1 MLKKICSVFLT
12 VIMMMSLILP
22 ASAEIFYIKTFEEGN
37 LPAKNVVIANGHAFV
52 VCGKGDN
59 PDRINIYDLATQ
71 KLVTSLANPVY
82 TTGKNYFVEGMY
94 PAGEY
99 MYISWNRNNSSGD
112 PSVRRYKIEDMLSG
126 KLESLSAK
134 GARGD
139 KQSCVYDNKL
149 FYTDPKVK
157 ILYYINTNTDSQKT
171 VMSLADL
178 EQTVWEKE
186 LVTLCADANFFYM
199 VFQKEIRV
207 YETKNMYE
215 GLMQNFNETV
225 AVYKTD
231 ETISDAILHDGRLYV
246 LKDGGMEI
254 FAPDT
259 NELKNIGNYKEGGK
273 IMAFTPKNETAYVYA
288 DGVKSIQ
295 VLDISDP
302 KNIFTTEEIKIN
314 NQESKG
320 VASIALDGQ
329 KIYAADLTDGFTM
342 YSKNELD
349 KFETGKKAESYA
361 EELEISEYGKA
372 IQLVVG
378 LNIMELRQTGLFAYD
393 SYITRGEFAAACAK
407 LLGDEAAQTVPS
419 NIFSDV
425 PVDSKYASGIC
436 ALSNA
441 GIISGY
447 GDGTF
452 RPDEAIVFDHA
463 IAVMLKIMGYYPIV
477 EGANKSLLFVASDIG
492 ILDKVVSMGKNNLS
506 RGAAAKL
513 IYNALSKQ
521 TLSLSSF
528 GEGSAADGYVQS
540 GTLLDKM
547 NIKKARG
554 RVTATEFT
562 SILGDVPAREGRV
575 IVGDGNYLEGSSG
588 ASSYLG
594 RNITFYYHYD
604 EAGIENE
611 IIFILPD
618 ATDDALIRVSAD
630 EVSPSTTKTVFAYY
644 DENNKLVK
652 EDIKNASII
661 FNGKFLAKYNAADLV
676 PDDGEVVILD
686 SDSNGEID
694 ALIITSY
701 ETYIV
706 EDYGR
711 GIFKLMYGHDDID
724 LAKIDETAIKAAVIV
739 DGKRYEKWEEA
750 TGIKTWSVLSV
761 LRSRDNDICDIYV
774 TNNQLAAMVTGFE
787 NNNVGLDDASYELS
801 KTYEKNLSK
810 PGSGA
815 VAVNLGDDVF
825 ACFDMFGKVAGF
837 KVNNLDAQYGYLMA
851 CDKED
856 KFDESKT
863 FFRILVRDENYIYG
877 SIKLFDG
884 TETLKINGE
893 RFKDLYDVSPLWGNK
908 GTKKQLVKFVL
919 NHEGKIKELYT
930 AKDRI
935 TKEISKDVPNPDYVA
950 NYKGYDEH
958 NFTYDAKIASL
969 NAYRAT
975 LGTFEGEPYTLNVS
989 TALFLI
995 PSGEGAKESEYKVM
1009 DAKAMFYTTTTL
1021 EKDAHIY
1028 DVSADYVISAMVLR
1042 TDSNTKP
1049 IDAVKSTSNVIIID
1063 SFVKAL
1069 DEDGEPRMMV
1079 QSTKKADGTQKR
1091 EILASEDLV
1100 DETGGIANDKY
1111 LGMKMTDLPKGSVVQ
1126 YARDGYKEIAAIRIL
1141 YIPTDENEYFEFAL
1155 PRIDETYLGM
1165 EFYTTFAKVVKV
1177 TSGNRLI
1184 FNGNNTGILTDENKK
1199 AVVWDGDLET
1209 ANRKWDRN
1217 LTLSSVSNIYVFDK
1231 ATKKLTQ
1238 IKSSDLLP
1246 NDDILLVMKNSAIQ
1260 MIVVYR

>member
-1 MLKKICSVFLT
+1 MLKKLCSVFLA
-12 VIMMMSLILP
+12 VIMMMSLVLS
-22 ASAEIFYIKTFEEGN
+22 ASAEIFYINTFEEGN
-37 LPAKNVVIANGHAFV
+37 LPAKNVVIAQGHAFV
-52 VCGKGDN
+52 VCGKGDK
-59 PDRINIYDLATQ
+59 PDTINIYELATK
-71 KLVTSLANPVY
+71 KLVASLAEPVY

-94 PAGEY
+94 HAGEY

-112 PSVRRYKIEDMLSG
+112 PSVKRYKIEDMLSG
-126 KLESLSAK
+126 KLESLSGK

-149 FYTDPKVK
+149 FYTDPKLK

-171 VMSLADL
+171 VMSLANLD
-178 EQTVWEKE
+178 QTVLEKE
-186 LVTLCADANFFYM
+186 LVTFCADANFFYM
-199 VFQKEIRV
+199 VFPKEIRV

-215 GLMQNFNETV
+215 GLMQNFDETV

-231 ETISDAILHDGRLYV
+231 ETISDTILHDGRLYV
-246 LKDGGMEI
+246 LKDDGMEI
-254 FAPDT
+254 FIAST
-259 NELKNIGNYKEGGK
+259 NELKKLGSYKEGGK

-288 DGVKSIQ
+288 DGLKSIQ
-295 VLDISDP
+295 VLDISSP
-302 KNIFTTEEIKIN
+302 ENIFVTEEVKIN
-314 NQESKG
+314 NPESKG

-349 KFETGKKAESYA
+349 KFETEKKAESYT
-361 EELEISEYGKA
+361 EELEMSEYGKA
-372 IQLVVG
+372 IELVVG
-378 LNIMELRQTGLFAYD
+378 LKIMSLRETGLFAPE

-407 LLGDEAAQTVPS
+407 LLGDEAAETVPS

-436 ALSNA
+436 ALSNL
-441 GIISGY
+441 GIISGFS
-447 GDGTF
+447 DGTF

-463 IAVMLKIMGYYPIV
+463 VAVMVKIMGYYPIV
-477 EGANKSLLFVASDIG
+477 QATGKSVLLVASDID
-492 ILDKVVSMGKNNLS
+492 ILDKVVSMGKNNIS

-513 IYNALSKQ
+513 IYNALTEQ
-521 TLSLSSF
+521 TISLSSF
-528 GEGSAADGYVQS
+528 GESADGYIQS

-562 SILGDVPAREGRV
+562 SVLGDEPAREGRV
-575 IVGDGNYLEGSSG
+575 IIDGGNYLEGSSG

-594 RNITFYYHYD
+594 RNITYYYKYD
-604 EAGIENE
+604 KETQDSEV
-611 IIFILPD
+611 IFVLPADDDVIRID
-618 ATDDALIRVSAD
+618 AKH
-630 EVSPSTTKTVFAYY
+630 VSPSTTKTVFAYY
-644 DENNKLVK
+644 DESDTLIK
-652 EDIKNASII
+652 ENIKNASII
-661 FNGKFLAKYNAADLV
+661 FNGKFLEKYTADDLV

-686 SDSNGEID
+686 SDSDGEID

-706 EDYGR
+706 SDYGR
-711 GIFKLMYGHDDID
+711 GIFKLMYGYDDID
-724 LAKIDETAIKAAVIV
+724 LAKVDRTAKKSSVIV
-739 DGKRYEKWEEA
+739 DGVRYEKWEEA

-761 LRSRDNDICDIYV
+761 LRSRDNDICEIYV
-774 TNNQLAAMVTGFE
+774 TNSQVPAMVTGFE
-787 NNNVGLDDASYELS
+787 GDNVGLDDASYELS
-801 KTYEKNLSK
+801 KVYEKNISK
-810 PGSGA
+810 PDDAAKA
-815 VAVNLGDDVF
+815 VQLGDDVF

-837 KVNNLDAQYGYLMA
+837 KINNLDAQYGYLMA

-863 FFRILVRDENYIYG
+863 FFRILVRDENYIFG

-884 TETLKINGE
+884 TETIKINGE
-893 RFKDLYDVSPLWGNK
+893 KVKDLYDVSCLWGDK

-919 NHEGKIKELYT
+919 NHDGKIKELYT

-935 TKEISKDVPNPDYVA
+935 TKPTDTAPNPDYVA

-958 NFTYDAKIASL
+958 NFTYDATIKSS
-969 NAYRAT
+969 NAYRST
-975 LGTFEGEPYTLNVS
+975 LGTFEGEPYTLNTS

-1009 DAKAMFYTTTTL
+1009 DAKAMFYSTTTL
-1021 EKDAHIY
+1021 DENAHFY
-1028 DVSADYVISAMVLR
+1028 DVSADYIISALVLR
-1042 TDSNTKP
+1042 TDSNSKP
-1049 IDAVKSTSNVIIID
+1049 IDVVKSTGNVIIVD
-1063 SFVKAL
+1063 SFVKSL
-1069 DEDGEPRMMV
+1069 DEDGEMRMMV
-1079 QSTKKADGTQKR
+1079 QSTKDADGKQKK

-1111 LGMKMTDLPKGSVVQ
+1111 LGMKMTDLPKGSAVQ
-1126 YARDGYKEIAAIRIL
+1126 YARDGYGEIAAIRIL
-1141 YIPTDENEYFEFAL
+1141 YVPTDKNEYFEFAL
-1155 PRIDETYLGM
+1155 PRIDKTYLGM
-1165 EFYTTFAKVVKV
+1165 EFYTTFAKVIKV

-1184 FNGNNTGILTDENKK
+1184 FNGNNTGILKDANDK

-1209 ANRKWDRN
+1209 ANREWDRN
-1217 LTLSSVSNIYVFDK
+1217 LSLSSVSNIYVFDK

-1238 IKSSDLLP
+1238 INSSDLLP
-1246 NDDILLVMKNSAIQ
+1246 NDDILLVMKNSEIK